1 MKNNKK
7 TVLFLPA
14 CVTLQR
20 YETKKNRNI
29 YDRSFCYIRHIYIT
43 IGSEIAG
50 CLTFHKNNKNSSIS
64 ACLCRHIKGAQ
75 NQKNQ
80 DRKIKAKNLTLTLT
94 VYMIHNYLIVF
105 LVNYRPTYEDYVVV
119 RPFELCT
126 QMESSDQNIR
136 AR

>member
-1 MKNNKK
+1 MPK
-7 TVLFLPA
+7 T
-14 CVTLQR
+14 
-20 YETKKNRNI
+20 K
-29 YDRSFCYIRHIYIT
+29 
-43 IGSEIAG
+43 
-50 CLTFHKNNKNSSIS
+50 
-64 ACLCRHIKGAQ
+64 
-75 NQKNQ
+75 KNQ

-94 VYMIHNYLIVF
+94 VYMIHNYLIVL